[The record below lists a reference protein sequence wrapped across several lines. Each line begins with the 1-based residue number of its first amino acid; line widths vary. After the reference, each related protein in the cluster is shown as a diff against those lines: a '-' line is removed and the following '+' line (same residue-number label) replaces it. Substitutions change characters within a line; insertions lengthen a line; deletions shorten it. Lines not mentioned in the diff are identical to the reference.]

1 MWKSATVATAFFL
14 LAACAED
21 KEQLKAQT
29 EEAAKAAAQAAAQIA
44 QQDDARCQSYG
55 KPGSAA
61 YIECRTSL
69 KNDRA
74 AMQK

>member
-1 MWKSATVATAFFL
+1 MWKSTTAAFFFL

-21 KEQLKAQT
+21 KEQFKAQT
-29 EEAAKAAAQAAAQIA
+29 EEAAKATPRQPHSRAAGRRQMPKLRKAW
-44 QQDDARCQSYG
+44 RCGLYH
-55 KPGSAA
+55 
-61 YIECRTSL
+61 CRTSL